1 MEYSIHE
8 LENLMRIMIA
18 DHSLELCS
26 RLTDYINLF
35 EGITVAG
42 LTHDVLET
50 INSITR
56 LKPEAVLL
64 DFRMP
69 GGSALDVLEAV
80 KRMDSPPIMMVM
92 TDDEATFFR
101 HSCLSAG
108 ADYFFDKS
116 ADFKK
121 MIDTITNLK
130 EFQAHSIPN

>member
-1 MEYSIHE
+1 M
-8 LENLMRIMIA
+8 
-18 DHSLELCS
+18 
-26 RLTDYINLF
+26 DYINLF

-42 LTHDVLET
+42 FTHDVLET
-50 INSITR
+50 IDSIRR

-92 TDDEATFFR
+92 NDEEATFFR
-101 HSCLSAG
+101 NSCLRAG

-116 ADFKK
+116 TDFKK
-121 MIDTITNLK
+121 MINTITNLK
-130 EFQAHSIPN
+130 ELQEHSVPN